1 MIKYVPNLMTLSRIL
16 LTPLMIYFMISE
28 SNQNYSLAFMFFVIA
43 SITDY
48 FDGKIA
54 RKYDIESRFG
64 IFIDPLADKLLIV
77 SAFVSF
83 RFIPEIYDSQIVTL
97 WMIGLISFRD
107 VFVTALRILMES
119 KGETMV
125 TSKVAK
131 FKTFFQIVTIIA
143 LFIYLHSSFSTDDP
157 ITDVMKVLMV
167 VTTLITFYT
176 GMHYFMYN
184 YRAILR
190 LFVR

>member
-1 MIKYVPNLMTLSRIL
+1 MIKHVPNLMTLSRIL

-28 SNQNYSLAFMFFVIA
+28 SNQNYSLAFIFFVIA

-54 RKYDIESRFG
+54 RKYDIESKFG

-119 KGETMV
+119 KSETMI

-131 FKTFFQIVTIIA
+131 FKTFFQVVTIIA
-143 LFIYLHSSFSTDDP
+143 LFIYLHSNISTDDP
-157 ITDVMKVLMV
+157 ITHIMKVLMV

-184 YRAILR
+184 YKAILR

>member
-28 SNQNYSLAFMFFVIA
+28 SNQNYSLAFIFFVIA

-143 LFIYLHSSFSTDDP
+143 LFILCP
-157 ITDVMKVLMV
+157 
-167 VTTLITFYT
+167 
-176 GMHYFMYN
+176 
-184 YRAILR
+184 
-190 LFVR
+190 